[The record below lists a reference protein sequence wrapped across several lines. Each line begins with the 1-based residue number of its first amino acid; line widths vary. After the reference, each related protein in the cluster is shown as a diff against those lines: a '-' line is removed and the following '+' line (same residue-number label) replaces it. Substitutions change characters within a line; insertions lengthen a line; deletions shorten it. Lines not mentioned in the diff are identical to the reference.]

1 MNTLADLSLKAEISL
16 EDKRTPTSN
25 TTETTGMATTITT
38 MAETMEITTPHPTHN
53 KPITTS
59 QELVIA
65 ASGPKLNQLAT
76 EMRN

>member
-16 EDKRTPTSN
+16 EDKRNPTSN

-38 MAETMEITTPHPTHN
+38 MVETIVMFTPHLTHN

-65 ASGPKLNQLAT
+65 APGPKLNQLAT